1 MEQIRQQ
8 FEHDVITCA
17 SVKEIEQLK
26 IKYLGKKGLV
36 QGAMHELRSLSVDEK
51 KAFGAK
57 INELKSF
64 IEGSLDSLMR
74 TLQDKEL
81 DMRIAQEEIDITLPS
96 RPIRMGAKHPISKTI
111 EEIVSIFKDLGFSV
125 QLGPEVDIDYYNF
138 DVLNFPADHPAKDM
152 QDTFYIEPGV
162 LLRTHTTTVQGRVM
176 ERASPPVRIVCP
188 GRVYRNES
196 VSARSH
202 VFFHQVD
209 GVYVDEGVS
218 MRDLIWTLSEFVRR
232 LFKKD
237 VKMRFRPSYFPFVEP
252 GTELDIEC
260 LICQGQKCP
269 VCKYSGWLEILGAG
283 MVHPNVLRNVGIDP
297 EKYTG
302 FAWGMGV
309 DRTLMLRHG
318 IKDIRLF
325 PDNDL
330 RFLQQ
335 FSFL

>member
-8 FEHDVITCA
+8 FEHDIISCG
-17 SVKEIEQLK
+17 SLKDIEQLK

-36 QGAMHELRSLSVDEK
+36 QGLMGELKTLSPEEK
-51 KAFGAK
+51 KAFGARV
-57 INELKSF
+57 NDLKCF
-64 IEGSLDSLMR
+64 IEASLESQSAL
-74 TLQDKEL
+74 LSEKEIEKQ
-81 DMRIAQEEIDITLPS
+81 IANETVDITLPGRS
-96 RPIRMGAKHPISKTI
+96 LKVGSKHPISKAI
-111 EEIVSIFKDLGFSV
+111 EEIVGVFQDLGFSV
-125 QLGPEVDIDYYNF
+125 QLGPEVDTDYYNF

-152 QDTFYIEPGV
+152 QDTFYIDPGV

-176 ERASPPVRIVCP
+176 ERTKPPIRFVCP
-188 GRVYRNES
+188 GKVYRNES

-218 MRDLIWTLSEFVRR
+218 MQDLMWTLSEFVRR

-252 GTELDIEC
+252 GVELDIEC
-260 LICQGQKCP
+260 LICQGHKCP
-269 VCKYSGWLEILGAG
+269 VCKHSGWLEILGAG
-283 MVHPNVLRNVGIDP
+283 MVHPHVLQNVGIDP

-309 DRTLMLRHG
+309 DRTIMLLHG

-325 PDNDL
+325 AENDL
-330 RFLQQ
+330 RFLRQ
-335 FSFL
+335 FSYQ